1 MSCSIILLLFIEA
14 EEAANMYIVLS
25 DNVSLYQRKWYFLS
39 LEGNVHRIAGKFN
52 LGYLTSV
59 DKCRLS
65 LSWQI
70 IWLKCDKVVFI
81 FLI

>member
-1 MSCSIILLLFIEA
+1 MVVSI
-14 EEAANMYIVLS
+14 S
-25 DNVSLYQRKWYFLS
+25 S
-39 LEGNVHRIAGKFN
+39 EGNVRRIAGKFN

-81 FLI
+81 FFNIGMINYLWPVFNVLRQVKKFTSLIAVS